1 MARDST
7 NQQGMAVAPGISM
20 ARRITAVVG
29 MMALIGLLIVLVW
42 RVYLHHEHGA
52 STEEPT
58 VVSSVY
64 RAA

>member
-1 MARDST
+1 
-7 NQQGMAVAPGISM
+7 MAVAPGISM